1 MIPQSIK
8 DILANG
14 DNVGLYQTVALILFL
29 IFFLGIVYWV
39 ISRPKKYYD
48 EEANAPLD
56 DDIKD
61 KDEHL

>member
-1 MIPQSIK
+1 MIPQSVK

-61 KDEHL
+61 KDEHF

>member
-14 DNVGLYQTVALILFL
+14 ENAGIYQTIAMLFFI

-39 ISRPKKYYD
+39 FTRPKKYYD

-56 DDIKD
+56 DDIED
-61 KDEHL
+61 KDL